1 MTELNSLKE
10 LNVTLI
16 RSENRKADEL
26 RKIKITP
33 NYIPQAAGSVLVE
46 FGKTRVI
53 CAASVEE
60 KIPRWMMNE
69 KNKTGWITAEYSMTP
84 YAGGKRKMREST
96 MGKIGGRTQEIQRLI
111 GRSLRSVV
119 TLKYLGLRTIWIDC
133 DVIQADGGTRT
144 ASITGG
150 YIALY
155 LALQKF
161 VDDGKIKRIPM
172 KRKVSAISVGVVGD
186 EILLDL
192 DYPEDFAAA
201 VDFNVVMTD
210 TGEFIEV
217 QGTAEERPFSRKQ
230 LDKMLK
236 LAEKGCKELF
246 KLQEE
251 AVKI

>member
-1 MTELNSLKE
+1 MTELNNLKD

-16 RSENRKADEL
+16 RSGNRKADEL
-26 RKIKITP
+26 REIKITP
-33 NYIPQAAGSVLVE
+33 DFIPKADGSVLVE
-46 FGKTRVI
+46 FGSTRVI

-84 YAGGKRKMREST
+84 YAGGQRKMREST
-96 MGKIGGRTQEIQRLI
+96 TGKVGGRTQEIQRLI

-119 TLKYLGLRTIWIDC
+119 ALKHLGQRTIWIDC

-155 LALQKF
+155 FALQKL
-161 VDDGKIKRIPM
+161 VKEEKIKKIPM
-172 KRKVSAISVGVVGD
+172 KRKVAAISVGVVGN

-192 DYPEDFAAA
+192 DYPEDLTAA

-210 TGEFIEV
+210 HGEFIEV
-217 QGTAEERPFSRKQ
+217 QGTAEEKPFSRKQ
-230 LDKMLK
+230 LDQMLI

-246 KLQEE
+246 KLQDE
-251 AVKI
+251 AVM